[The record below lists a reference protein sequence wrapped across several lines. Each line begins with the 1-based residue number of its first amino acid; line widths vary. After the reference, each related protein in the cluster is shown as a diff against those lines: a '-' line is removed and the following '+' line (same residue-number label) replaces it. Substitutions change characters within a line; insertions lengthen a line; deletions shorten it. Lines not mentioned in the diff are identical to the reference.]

1 VKLVFKRS
9 AVEAALPSFLGM
21 GINAQEGSLEN
32 PVWDGFFVLS
42 NGENAEK
49 IPKWAFF
56 ELAELAGKQFLK
68 SGLFPIAA
76 YFRPTMVQRKK
87 AA

>member
-1 VKLVFKRS
+1 VVLVF
-9 AVEAALPSFLGM
+9 L
-21 GINAQEGSLEN
+21 LEN
-32 PVWDGFFVLS
+32 SG
-42 NGENAEK
+42 NAER
-49 IPKWAFF
+49 IPKYAFY

-76 YFRPTMVQRKK
+76 CFRPTMVRK